1 MYVVGSVLLILQ
13 REEGTK
19 KKKKSFLDST
29 IVRKNNQI
37 HCNLIN

>member
-13 REEGTK
+13 REKGQK
-19 KKKKSFLDST
+19 KKKKNLDSNV
-29 IVRKNNQI
+29 VRKNNQI